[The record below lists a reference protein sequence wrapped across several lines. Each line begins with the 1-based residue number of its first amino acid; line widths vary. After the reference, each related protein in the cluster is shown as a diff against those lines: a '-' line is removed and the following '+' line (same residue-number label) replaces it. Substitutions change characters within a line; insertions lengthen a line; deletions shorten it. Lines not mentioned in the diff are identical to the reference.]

1 MGVNPSP
8 TPHIINPMN
17 LKFAATSRPSN
28 HAEVVEWVQAAEALG
43 YHRIGIADSP
53 ALYREIWV
61 SLTHVALNT
70 SHLPFGTWVTNPVT
84 RHPVVTAS
92 AASALD
98 EIGPGR
104 VCIGIGSGNSGVYN
118 AGRRAASLASLREYV
133 TTLCSLLTTGEA
145 EYQGGTARLRWP
157 DVDRKIPIYMAA
169 HARGSLRLAGELA
182 DGVIIGTGTT
192 PEVVEASLNALAEGA
207 HIAGRNP
214 KDIDVWW
221 SVPFNLQDEEDDGLD
236 PQGGP
241 AREANY
247 LNRFTL
253 KGKFVPK
260 QYWEGIRALA
270 QAYDLSTHGR
280 PTPEQLRRYD
290 TLAEE
295 YGVRDYL
302 LKRFGGISGT
312 AEQCIKKIRQN
323 AALGVHQYS
332 INVPDENRPQRLR
345 RMMEEVISRA

>member
-1 MGVNPSP
+1 
-8 TPHIINPMN
+8 MN
-17 LKFAATSRPSN
+17 IKFAATSRPGH

-53 ALYREIWV
+53 ALYRDAWV

-70 SHLPFGTWVTNPVT
+70 HRLPFGSWVTNPVT

-92 AASALD
+92 AASALA
-98 EIGPGR
+98 EIAPGR

-118 AGRRAASLASLREYV
+118 AGRRASSLASLRRYV
-133 TTLCSLLTTGEA
+133 TTLRSLLTTGQA
-145 EYQGGTARLRWP
+145 EYDGGIARLSWS
-157 DVDRKIPIYMAA
+157 DKGKKIPIYMAA

-182 DGVIIGTGTT
+182 DGVVIGTGTT
-192 PEVVEASLNALAEGA
+192 PEVVEGSLQALAEGA
-207 HIAGRNP
+207 RKAGRNP
-214 KDIDVWW
+214 DDIDIWW
-221 SVPFNLQDEEDDGLD
+221 SVPFNLRHTDDDALD

-253 KGKFVPK
+253 EGKFVPR

-270 QAYDLSTHGR
+270 AAYDLSTHGR
-280 PTPEQLRRYD
+280 PTPEQLQRYD
-290 TLAEE
+290 ALAEE
-295 YGVRDYL
+295 YGVREYL
-302 LKRFGGISGT
+302 LERFGGISGT
-312 AEQCIKKIRQN
+312 PEQCIEKLRRN
-323 AALGVHQYS
+323 AAIGVRQYS
-332 INVPDENRPQRLR
+332 INVPDEDRPSRLR

>member
-1 MGVNPSP
+1 
-8 TPHIINPMN
+8 MN
-17 LKFAATSRPSN
+17 LKFAATSRPGH

-53 ALYREIWV
+53 ALYRDIWV

-70 SHLPFGTWVTNPVT
+70 RRLPFGSWVTNPVT

-92 AASALD
+92 AASALA
-98 EIGPGR
+98 EIAPGR

-118 AGRRAASLASLREYV
+118 AGRRASTLASLREYV
-133 TTLCSLLTTGEA
+133 TALRALLTSGEA
-145 EYQGGTARLRWP
+145 EFQGGTARLSWP
-157 DVDRKIPIYMAA
+157 TRENRIPIYMAA

-182 DGVIIGTGTT
+182 DGVVIGTGTT
-192 PEVVEASLNALAEGA
+192 PEVVEGSLQALAEGA
-207 HIAGRNP
+207 RIAGRNP
-214 KDIDVWW
+214 NDIDVWW
-221 SVPFNLQDEEDDGLD
+221 SVPFNLRDTEEEEID

-253 KGKFVPK
+253 EGKFVPE

-270 QAYDLSTHGR
+270 AAYDLSTHGR

-290 TLAEE
+290 ALAVE

-302 LKRFGGISGT
+302 LVRFGGISGT
-312 AEQCIKKIRQN
+312 AEQCIEKLRRN
-323 AALGVHQYS
+323 AAIGVRQYS
-332 INVPDENRPQRLR
+332 INVPDEDRPKRLR
-345 RMMEEVISRA
+345 RMMEEVIRRA

>member
-1 MGVNPSP
+1 
-8 TPHIINPMN
+8 MN
-17 LKFAATSRPSN
+17 LKFAATSRPG
-28 HAEVVEWVQAAEALG
+28 HHDEVVEWVQAAEALG

-53 ALYREIWV
+53 ALYRDIWV

-70 SHLPFGTWVTNPVT
+70 RRLPFGSWVTNPVT

-92 AASALD
+92 AASALA
-98 EIGPGR
+98 EIAPGR

-133 TTLCSLLTTGEA
+133 TTLRSLMTADEA

-157 DVDRKIPIYMAA
+157 ARDQKIPIYMAA
-169 HARGSLRLAGELA
+169 HARGSLRLAGEIA
-182 DGVIIGTGTT
+182 DGVVIGAGTT
-192 PEVVEASLNALAEGA
+192 PEVVKASLNALAEGA
-207 HIAGRNP
+207 RIAGRDPN
-214 KDIDVWW
+214 DIDVWW
-221 SVPFNLQDEEDDGLD
+221 SVPFNPHATDDEELD

-260 QYWEGIRALA
+260 QYWDGIRALA
-270 QAYDLSTHGR
+270 NAYDLSTHGR

-295 YGVRDYL
+295 YGVREYL
-302 LKRFGGISGT
+302 LERFGGISGT
-312 AEQCIKKIRQN
+312 AEECIDKLRQN
-323 AALGVHQYS
+323 AAIGVHQYS

>member
-1 MGVNPSP
+1 
-8 TPHIINPMN
+8 MN
-17 LKFAATSRPSN
+17 LKFAATSRPGLHS
-28 HAEVVEWVQAAEALG
+28 EVVEWVQAAEALG

-53 ALYREIWV
+53 ALYRDVWV

-70 SHLPFGTWVTNPVT
+70 RRLPFGPWVTNPVT

-92 AASALD
+92 AASALA
-98 EIGPGR
+98 EIAPGR

-118 AGRRAASLASLREYV
+118 AGRSAAILASLREYV
-133 TTLCSLLTTGEA
+133 TTLRALLTTGEA
-145 EYQGGTARLRWP
+145 EYRGGTARLRWP
-157 DVDRKIPIYMAA
+157 NREKRIPIYMAA

-182 DGVIIGTGTT
+182 DGVVIGTGTT
-192 PEVVEASLNALAEGA
+192 PKVVEGSMQALAEGA
-207 HIAGRNP
+207 RKASRDP
-214 KDIDVWW
+214 ATIDVWW
-221 SVPFNLQDEEDDGLD
+221 SVPFNLHDSDDDGLD

-253 KGKFVPK
+253 KGKFVPTK
-260 QYWEGIRALA
+260 YWEGIRALA

-295 YGVRDYL
+295 YGVRNYL
-302 LKRFGGISGT
+302 LERFGGISGG
-312 AEQCIKKIRQN
+312 AEQCIEKLRRN
-323 AALGVHQYS
+323 ATLGVRQYS

>member
-1 MGVNPSP
+1 MS
-8 TPHIINPMN
+8 
-17 LKFAATSRPSN
+17 LKFAATSRPGH

-53 ALYREIWV
+53 ALYRDIWV

-70 SHLPFGTWVTNPVT
+70 RRLPFGSWVTNPVT

-92 AASALD
+92 AASALA
-98 EIGPGR
+98 EIAPGR

-118 AGRRAASLASLREYV
+118 AGRRAASLSTLREYV
-133 TTLCSLLTTGEA
+133 TTLRALLTTGEA
-145 EYQGGTARLRWP
+145 EYQGGTARLRWF
-157 DVDRKIPIYMAA
+157 DKDRKIRIYMAA

-182 DGVIIGTGTT
+182 DGVVIGTGTT
-192 PEVVEASLNALAEGA
+192 PEVVKGSLQALAEGA
-207 HIAGRNP
+207 RIAGRNP
-214 KDIDVWW
+214 NDIDVWW
-221 SVPFNLQDEEDDGLD
+221 SVPFNLRDSYDEALD

-253 KGKFVPK
+253 KGKFVPR
-260 QYWEGIRALA
+260 QHWEGIRALA
-270 QAYDLSTHGR
+270 GAYDLSTHGR

-290 TLAEE
+290 ALAEE

-302 LKRFGGISGT
+302 LERFGGIRGT
-312 AEQCIKKIRQN
+312 AEQCIEKLRRN
-323 AALGVHQYS
+323 AAMGVRQYS
-332 INVPDENRPQRLR
+332 INVPDENRPRRLR
-345 RMMEEVISRA
+345 RMMDEVISRA

>member
-1 MGVNPSP
+1 
-8 TPHIINPMN
+8 MN
-17 LKFAATSRPSN
+17 LKFAATSRPGH
-28 HAEVVEWVQAAEALG
+28 HAEVVEWVRAAEALG
-43 YHRIGIADSP
+43 YHRVGIADSP
-53 ALYREIWV
+53 ALYRDIWV

-70 SHLPFGTWVTNPVT
+70 RHLPFGSWVTNPVT

-98 EIGPGR
+98 EIAPGR

-118 AGRRAASLASLREYV
+118 AGRRAASLTSLREYV
-133 TTLCSLLTTGEA
+133 TTLRSLLTTGEA
-145 EYQGGTARLRWP
+145 EYQGGTARLRWHAENQ
-157 DVDRKIPIYMAA
+157 KIPIYMSA
-169 HARGSLRLAGELA
+169 HARGSLRLAGQLA

-192 PEVVEASLNALAEGA
+192 PEVVEASLNALTAGA
-207 HIAGRNP
+207 RIANRDPN
-214 KDIDVWW
+214 DIDAWW
-221 SVPFNLQDEEDDGLD
+221 SVPFNLTDSDNEELD

-241 AREANY
+241 AREAVY

-270 QAYDLSTHGR
+270 QSYDLSTHGR

-290 TLAEE
+290 ALAEE
-295 YGVRDYL
+295 YGVREYL
-302 LKRFGGISGT
+302 LERFGGISGT
-312 AEQCIKKIRQN
+312 AEECIEKLRKN
-323 AALGVHQYS
+323 AALGVRQYS